1 MQPRNRSFSGTLLRS
16 FTTFVVA
23 VVAGGI
29 AVGACLAALIPGTVE
44 IATAHHYTAGTVKN
58 LRALSQQSTVYWSD
72 GVTPMPC
79 GQLGIEIHDPVATA
93 AEVPARLVNA
103 VIATEDRSF
112 WTNDGIDL
120 GGVFRAFVT
129 NLVSGRIEQ
138 GGSTI
143 TQQLVKKRILS
154 DKRDVHRKLKEIIYA
169 LRINK
174 KFSKEKILT
183 EYLNTVYFGENSYGI
198 KSAAE
203 RFFNVADPASP
214 FGLRAKTMQELTIG
228 EAALLAGSISSPVGN
243 DPFIHPEQAK
253 VRRAQVLRGEV
264 EEGYITQ
271 AEADAANNEPLPTIR
286 PPAELR
292 PCNYLVA
299 EVRDRL
305 LADPRM
311 GATPDER
318 RETLLRGGLKIVSTF
333 DPRLQAEAQDAT
345 DNAKPQKGPDWI
357 SSLVAIEPSSGA
369 VRAMV
374 GGPDFA
380 DSEFNIATHPVG
392 RQPGST
398 WKVITLAAALQL
410 GYSPNDIVNGTS
422 PCSVPKVF
430 PDPKAVTQ
438 NAEPHEGGNMD
449 IWEATAG
456 SVNCAFV
463 RISTSVGQSRII
475 KFAHD
480 LGITQARPLPN
491 DQFLTLSIGTVE
503 ATPLEMATIMATV
516 ANGGVK
522 HTPFV
527 VQKVTRPDGRV
538 VFDESNN
545 PAQRVIDQ
553 DVANCEINVLRGVV
567 THGTGTAA
575 NSRTHTIFGKTGTT
589 DNLADAWFIGATPQ
603 LATAVWFG
611 NRTGNISGAGFGG
624 SSSAPIFRA
633 FMDPALDGLPD
644 LGIPPAGPVCSRPS
658 AFVNE
663 NGGRSSAP
671 VTPPAPPPPSTLAPP
686 PTPTAP
692 AATSPPDVP
701 KPPDAP
707 KPPDPPKPPDAPKP
721 PGGNNP

>member
-1 MQPRNRSFSGTLLRS
+1 VAI
-16 FTTFVVA
+16 VV
-23 VVAGGI
+23 GGL
-29 AVGACLAALIPGTVE
+29 AVGACLAAMIPGTVE
-44 IATAHHYTAGTVKN
+44 IATAHHYTADQVRN
-58 LRALSQQSTVYWSD
+58 LRALSQQSTVYWND

-79 GQLGIEIHDPVATA
+79 GQLGIEIHNPIASAT
-93 AEVPARLVNA
+93 EVPPRLINA
-103 VIATEDRSF
+103 VIATEDRTF

-120 GGVFRAFVT
+120 GAVFRAFVT

-169 LRINK
+169 MRLSQ

-203 RFFNVADPASP
+203 RFFTVQDPVT
-214 FGLRAKTMQELTIG
+214 GLRGKTMAELTIG
-228 EAALLAGSISSPVGN
+228 EAALLAGSISNPVGN
-243 DPFIHPEQAK
+243 DPFLHPDRAK
-253 VRRAQVLRGEV
+253 VRRAEVLRGEV

-271 AEADAANNEPLPTIR
+271 AEADAANAEALPTVA

-305 LADPRM
+305 LADPRL

-333 DPRLQAEAQDAT
+333 DPRLQEAAQAAT
-345 DNAKPQKGPDWI
+345 DDAKPQKGPDWI
-357 SSLVAIEPSSGA
+357 SSLVAVEPSTGA

-374 GGPDFA
+374 GGPDFS
-380 DSEFNIATHPVG
+380 DSQYNIATHPVG

-422 PCSVPKVF
+422 PCSVPKIF
-430 PDPKAVTQ
+430 PDPKAVTV
-438 NAEPHEGGNMD
+438 NAEEGGGLMD
-449 IWEATAG
+449 LWEATAG
-456 SVNCAFV
+456 SVNCAYV
-463 RISTSVGQSRII
+463 RLSTSVGQSRII

-480 LGITQARPLPN
+480 LGITQTRPAPT

-503 ATPLEMATIMATV
+503 ATPLEMATVMATV
-516 ANGGVK
+516 ANGGVR
-522 HTPFV
+522 HLPFV
-527 VQKVTRPDGRV
+527 VQKVTRPDGV
-538 VFDESNN
+538 VLIDESNN

-575 NSRTHTIFGKTGTT
+575 NSPAHTIFGKTGTT
-589 DNLADAWFIGATPQ
+589 DNLSDAWFLGATPQ
-603 LATAVWFG
+603 LATAVWYG
-611 NRTGNISGAGFGG
+611 NRTGSVPGAGFGG
-624 SSSAPIFRA
+624 VSAAPVFRQ
-633 FMDPALDGLPD
+633 FMDDALDGQPD
-644 LGIPPAGPVCSRPS
+644 VGIPPPGPVCSRAR
-658 AFVNE
+658 AFVDE
-663 NGGRSSAP
+663 NGGRSA
-671 VTPPAPPPPSTLAPP
+671 TA
-686 PTPTAP
+686 PTPTPTPQTPTTTVVLPSAP
-692 AATSPPDVP
+692 APTTTPTPGP
-701 KPPDAP
+701 AP
-707 KPPDPPKPPDAPKP
+707 ASTPPDPAPTTTSP
-721 PGGNNP
+721 